1 MPKIV
6 KIKQSDIERIV
17 ENIVSNEIDQ
27 ENSIA
32 KEETTE
38 EIDNQ
43 GGEQFMVAKS
53 EDGKKILHSSH
64 VDLEPTSTTPQI
76 KQIIQSAGYE
86 YLFTENIETK
96 KTPLKGILKMYQDC
110 DYVVTTRLHGAI
122 IAYAFKR
129 PYIAIS
135 FDPKITA
142 FNKLYGG
149 GRCITDLNQLK
160 QALAGDQFKA
170 ESDYQR
176 ELSAVRNF
184 GALYRSQISG

>member
-53 EDGKKILHSSH
+53 EDGKFAVIN
-64 VDLEPTSTTPQI
+64 I
-76 KQIIQSAGYE
+76 KTGE
-86 YLFTENIETK
+86 VL
-96 KTPLKGILKMYQDC
+96 GIK
-110 DYVVTTRLHGAI
+110 
-122 IAYAFKR
+122 
-129 PYIAIS
+129 
-135 FDPKITA
+135 
-142 FNKLYGG
+142 
-149 GRCITDLNQLK
+149 
-160 QALAGDQFKA
+160 
-170 ESDYQR
+170 
-176 ELSAVRNF
+176 
-184 GALYRSQISG
+184 

>member
-53 EDGKKILHSSH
+53 EDGKFAVINIKTGEILGM
-64 VDLEPTSTTPQI
+64 
-76 KQIIQSAGYE
+76 K
-86 YLFTENIETK
+86 
-96 KTPLKGILKMYQDC
+96 
-110 DYVVTTRLHGAI
+110 
-122 IAYAFKR
+122 
-129 PYIAIS
+129 
-135 FDPKITA
+135 
-142 FNKLYGG
+142 
-149 GRCITDLNQLK
+149 
-160 QALAGDQFKA
+160 
-170 ESDYQR
+170 
-176 ELSAVRNF
+176 
-184 GALYRSQISG
+184 